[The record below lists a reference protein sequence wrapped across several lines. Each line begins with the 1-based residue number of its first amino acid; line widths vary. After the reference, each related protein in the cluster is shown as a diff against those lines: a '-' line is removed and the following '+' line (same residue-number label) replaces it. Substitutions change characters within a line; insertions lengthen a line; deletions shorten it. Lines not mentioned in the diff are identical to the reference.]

1 MNQQSEPISQLLESD
16 KLAPKGTVSRYKQI
30 HFLNEQLFSA
40 MLRHS
45 KTVRDEAHGVATL
58 ATEVSQQVVN
68 NFMELIQVEN
78 KVVDRLNA
86 AIESARQVKFF
97 ALFSSILNLAAAIS
111 FLVSVV
117 LLTK

>member
-1 MNQQSEPISQLLESD
+1 MNQQSEPISPLLESD
-16 KLAPKGTVSRYKQI
+16 KLAPKKTVSRYMQI

-68 NFMELIQVEN
+68 NFMEMIQVEN
-78 KVVDRLNA
+78 KVIQRLSD
-86 AIESARQVKFF
+86 AIDTAGRVKLY